1 MTVVGIGAAHFSTA
15 WCKKLSRTN
24 EPDELY
30 SSPHEPKGKRRR
42 LNQDINLPQ
51 FDCPSDAQLSQYQDT
66 SQSGN
71 RVLSTARDMV
81 NGLEEAEHS
90 HRDAEHFRTQT
101 HEGVFSRPSQWEDA
115 AALMPLAS
123 NRQQSGPEAYPSG
136 MESNPPTGQAF
147 FTTEVGV
154 QGMTNLGMSK

>member
-1 MTVVGIGAAHFSTA
+1 MTVAGTGAAHFSTV
-15 WCKKLSRTN
+15 WCEKSR
-24 EPDELY
+24 
-30 SSPHEPKGKRRR
+30 GKRRR

-71 RVLSTARDMV
+71 RVLSTARDIV

-101 HEGVFSRPSQWEDA
+101 HEGLFSRPSQWEDA

-123 NRQQSGPEAYPSG
+123 CHQQSGPEAYSSG
-136 MESNPPTGQAF
+136 MESNPPTGQASSQLRS
-147 FTTEVGV
+147 EY
-154 QGMTNLGMSK
+154 KH